1 MANIIQLTRRTAALL
16 LIASLAACGGGDGG
30 GIGGGGNPGTGTPG
44 GDGGGSG
51 GGTGGGSGGGS
62 GGGTGGGSGGGSGTQ
77 AVTGTYQ
84 LKPAVTTHA
93 QMLSDANAMGQNSY
107 VLLSTLSGT
116 ITSTSAELGD
126 FYLTDTAHAGRKF
139 SYINPGAATNMNDFV
154 AQLNQQGSSGYMYK
168 SDAIFPGASDIR
180 SVYVKDNSRSDQF
193 SYKAVSPVGVT
204 AQAFSTELNTQG
216 AAGYRY
222 LGPQIDSK
230 GQIFSLYAKRND
242 SVTYQYQIISLN
254 MPYSAA
260 DNAGLQKLLTDKGA
274 QGWFMRGTEGLG
286 SMGSTFVDVYEKS
299 SAQSGAIEYK
309 VESGPTS
316 SALQT
321 QLTNMNANA
330 ANGFFFLSQFGTA
343 DGKFSNISVKNS
355 VWMIHP
361 LAGVSFP

>member
-1 MANIIQLTRRTAALL
+1 
-16 LIASLAACGGGDGG
+16 
-30 GIGGGGNPGTGTPG
+30 
-44 GDGGGSG
+44 
-51 GGTGGGSGGGS
+51 
-62 GGGTGGGSGGGSGTQ
+62 
-77 AVTGTYQ
+77 
-84 LKPAVTTHA
+84 
-93 QMLSDANAMGQNSY
+93 
-107 VLLSTLSGT
+107 
-116 ITSTSAELGD
+116 
-126 FYLTDTAHAGRKF
+126 
-139 SYINPGAATNMNDFV
+139 
-154 AQLNQQGSSGYMYK
+154 MYK